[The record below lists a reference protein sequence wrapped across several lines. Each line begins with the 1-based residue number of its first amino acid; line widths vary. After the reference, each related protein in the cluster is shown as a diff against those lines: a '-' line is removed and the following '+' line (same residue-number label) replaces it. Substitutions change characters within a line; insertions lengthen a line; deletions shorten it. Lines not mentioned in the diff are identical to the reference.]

1 MLWSMAL
8 IFITSC
14 IIGTIGFAVMPLGQE
29 RLYEGKVELQLS
41 GDVRLGFVGTR
52 KEENVQLREVAV
64 EREAEVCV
72 ILFSAKSERRDGNWA
87 MPFNSS

>member
-29 RLYEGKVELQLS
+29 RLYEGELELQLFS
-41 GDVRLGFVGTR
+41 GDVRLGFVSTR
-52 KEENVQLREVAV
+52 GEEMCNCE
-64 EREAEVCV
+64 
-72 ILFSAKSERRDGNWA
+72 K
-87 MPFNSS
+87 